1 MKLSLKFIAL
11 PIFLSLSQFIQAGD
25 PPIKNFSGME
35 INHVR
40 VSDPEVFAEGNSVT
54 IHLENLNDG
63 EYCFP
68 LPGAKVISGYG
79 ARRGHSGADIKTCA
93 NDTIRCTF
101 DGVVRM
107 SKKYGGYG
115 NVIVVRHANGLESL
129 YSHNSKN
136 FVKSGDVVKAGQAIA
151 LTGRTGSATTEH
163 LHFEFRID
171 GKHFNPN
178 VIFDLSDRSLRKRA
192 IVCTKKGRGVM
203 VKPVSMN

>member
-1 MKLSLKFIAL
+1 MRLPFKFIAL
-11 PIFLSLSQFIQAGD
+11 SLFFSFSQFIVAGD
-25 PPIKNFSGME
+25 PPMKSFTDME

-40 VSDPEVFAEGNSVT
+40 VPNSGVFAGSNTLT
-54 IHLENLNDG
+54 IHLEDLKEGD
-63 EYCFP
+63 YCFP

-79 ARRGHSGADIKTCA
+79 TRGGHTGADIKTCA

-136 FVKSGDVVKAGQAIA
+136 FVKSGDVIKAGQAIA

-178 VIFDLSDRSLRKRA
+178 IIFDLSDRSLRKRA
-192 IVCTKKGRGVM
+192 IVCTKKARGVI
-203 VKPVSMN
+203 VKPVAVN